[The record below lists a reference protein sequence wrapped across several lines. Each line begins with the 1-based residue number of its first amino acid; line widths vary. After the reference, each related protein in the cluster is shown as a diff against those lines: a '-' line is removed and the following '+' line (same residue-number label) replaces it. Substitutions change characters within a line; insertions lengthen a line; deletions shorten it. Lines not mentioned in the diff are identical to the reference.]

1 MYLYKISSLVNQDSR
16 PEDVCDNNTGR
27 CTFDVPTS
35 INGLNSGIPKPLS
48 SVCSVEITLFII
60 ITDVIIII
68 TITTNSTTFITIS
81 IILKRW
87 NHVCTIPYKV

>member
-1 MYLYKISSLVNQDSR
+1 MYIISSLVNQDSK
-16 PEDVCDNNTGR
+16 PEDVSVIITRAG
-27 CTFDVPTS
+27 V
-35 INGLNSGIPKPLS
+35 S
-48 SVCSVEITLFII
+48 STCSVEITLFII
-60 ITDVIIII
+60 ITDVNIII